1 MEQLSGEKDTIFI
14 RLKNSIKKLWVEH
27 YNYKPLQLVILS
39 CIAGSTPFLSIG
51 LSQLLPESFA
61 SEKDVP
67 TTTVIMESPEEST
80 VTETVEHYVT
90 MPNGDIK
97 TYTDDPNSSYSN
109 KEPQDEQVD
118 TTTRNNDNN
127 NTNNDELTPRKNN
140 DYDYRY
146 ENTPTPQQNFREYPT
161 YHSPEPTLNNK
172 QSPNDNT
179 VRTPQNNIPHNNT
192 NNNTNSNNS
201 NNTGDTGN
209 TNSNN
214 SNNDNNMNNNMNTDS
229 NNNVNNDY

>member
-1 MEQLSGEKDTIFI
+1 MEQLPGDKDTIFM

-118 TTTRNNDNN
+118 TTTQNN
-127 NTNNDELTPRKNN
+127 NTNNDELAQRKNN
-140 DYDYRY
+140 DYNSRY
-146 ENTPTPQQNFREYPT
+146 ENTPTPKQNLREYPT
-161 YHSPEPTLNNK
+161 YNSPEPTLNNK

-201 NNTGDTGN
+201 NNTGDARN

-214 SNNDNNMNNNMNTDS
+214 SNNDSNMNNNMNTDS